1 MGRPAES
8 PGGRTGG
15 PTAMTGGPDTE
26 LPLVVR
32 TSRHLAGL
40 GVWGWLSHQDA
51 APQSS
56 TLLREGDARS
66 SRAVGTGAGSH
77 SRDRLKD
84 RLPKDGTVHATL
96 PAAVAA
102 RGLSARR
109 HSALS
114 TSGALVIVPISR
126 SLRGAAPISGFPEIG
141 AYGRRSRL
149 KPTSVSRPGMTAER
163 LAQSNW
169 NSR

>member
-26 LPLVVR
+26 LPLVAR
-32 TSRHLAGL
+32 ISRHLVGL
-40 GVWGWLSHQDA
+40 GAWGWLSHQDA

-84 RLPKDGTVHATL
+84 RLPQDGTVHATV
-96 PAAVAA
+96 PTAVAA

-114 TSGALVIVPISR
+114 TSGALLLCANLSGVIPGRPEGPGPESIFTACGYGFR
-126 SLRGAAPISGFPEIG
+126 ARRFAAPRNDREIG
-141 AYGRRSRL
+141 TITWKMR
-149 KPTSVSRPGMTAER
+149 
-163 LAQSNW
+163 
-169 NSR
+169 

>member
-26 LPLVVR
+26 LPLVAR
-32 TSRHLAGL
+32 ISRHLAGL
-40 GVWGWLSHQDA
+40 GAWGWLSHQDA

-77 SRDRLKD
+77 SRDRLE
-84 RLPKDGTVHATL
+84 RSAPTGRHRSRH
-96 PAAVAA
+96 AA
-102 RGLSARR
+102 RRCGPARAFGTPPFRAEHIRGFGALRQSLWRHSGTARR
-109 HSALS
+109 A
-114 TSGALVIVPISR
+114 GPGIYRVYCQAIWAPFQGCPD
-126 SLRGAAPISGFPEIG
+126 LR
-141 AYGRRSRL
+141 
-149 KPTSVSRPGMTAER
+149 TAF
-163 LAQSNW
+163 A
-169 NSR
+169 